1 MYDYRRAVREDVLDY
16 INNEVNFEDFESIE
30 ELEEKLNDD
39 LWCVDSV
46 TGNASGSYTFN
57 SFKAR
62 EYVLDN
68 FDLLREMAE
77 EFGEVEEAGKKLM
90 SEEWEWCDV
99 SIRCYILGSAISEAL
114 EEIADDFEEAHE
126 EAEEE

>member
-1 MYDYRRAVREDVLDY
+1 MYDYRIAVREDVLDY

-99 SIRCYILGSAISEAL
+99 SIRCYILGSAISEVL

-126 EAEEE
+126 ETEEE